1 MKSLEREKELTFVE
15 SDPNTS
21 IECGWDKET
30 WKSI

>member
-1 MKSLEREKELTFVE
+1 MKSLEGEKELTFVE

-30 WKSI
+30 